1 MESNAIGV
9 AIKDTLN
16 GHYAAIIEE
25 NRLETPEGVDTS
37 NSLESGIYYL
47 LREGYSSFKRR
58 GFSTNIETLK
68 YWANDIIEQDK
79 AELVFNDVMS
89 FEQIEQGLLASESLS
104 LDKLKL
110 LYKPEFSPEQ
120 MFAARMVLAQSK
132 INIVDFNRVYRPEVS
147 YKEMLF
153 LFTLVLSDSVND
165 KLVDEVFS
173 HVGDL
178 NAMIGCYEQA
188 YDDFCT
194 LYSYKVLSMDTLGM
208 FGDIPCAS
216 PRFLYSAAG
225 RV

>member
-1 MESNAIGV
+1 MESNTIGI
-9 AIKDTLN
+9 AIKDALS

-25 NRLETPEGVDTS
+25 NRLEAPEGVDTS
-37 NSLESGIYYL
+37 NSLESDIYYF
-47 LREGYSSFKRR
+47 LREEYSSFKRR

-68 YWANDIIEQDK
+68 FWASDVIAQDK
-79 AELVFNDVMS
+79 AEFVFNDAMS

-132 INIVDFNRVYRPEVS
+132 INIVDFNKVYRPEVS

-153 LFTLVLSDSVND
+153 LFTLVLSDSIND
-165 KLVDEVFS
+165 KLVDEVLS

-178 NAMIGCYEQA
+178 NGMIECYEKA
-188 YDDFCT
+188 FDDFRT
-194 LYSYKVLSMDTLGM
+194 LYSYKIICLDTLGM
-208 FGDIPCAS
+208 FGDIPSAS
-216 PRFLYSAAG
+216 PRLLYSGAG
-225 RV
+225 KV